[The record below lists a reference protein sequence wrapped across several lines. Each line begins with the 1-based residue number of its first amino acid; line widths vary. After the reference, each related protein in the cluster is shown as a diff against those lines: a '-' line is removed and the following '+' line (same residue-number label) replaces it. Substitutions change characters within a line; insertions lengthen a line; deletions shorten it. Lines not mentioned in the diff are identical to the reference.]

1 MFGVVEDLEKLTP
14 FKGFIDS
21 VNENSKDVYVAAYQ
35 SIKNV
40 DSPEKLEAFKHLTD
54 AFSSTEE
61 QKFNALNILLFAA
74 VGTATV
80 IGAKKIYDYTTKN
93 KKDESK
99 VIN

>member
-1 MFGVVEDLEKLTP
+1 MSGVVEDLEKSLP

-21 VNENSKDVYVAAYQ
+21 VNESSKDVYVAAYQ

-40 DSPEKLEAFKHLTD
+40 DSPEKLEAFKHLID
-54 AFSSTEE
+54 AFSTTEE

-80 IGAKKIYDYTTKN
+80 FSAKKIYDYTTKN

>member
-1 MFGVVEDLEKLTP
+1 MFGVVEDLGKLSP

-35 SIKNV
+35 SIKDV

-54 AFSSTEE
+54 AFSTTEE
-61 QKFNALNILLFAA
+61 RKFNALNILLFAA

-80 IGAKKIYDYTTKN
+80 FGTKKIYDYSTKI

-99 VIN
+99 VVN